1 MSSATQKNAGPSV
14 TQIALLSAVAAS
26 FAWGCVSSNSNSNGT
41 GGALAATGGATTS
54 AGGAAGS
61 GVTASGGSTVVGTA
75 GATGS
80 TLPAAVACPTLTTAL
95 ITDFAY
101 TGVDAGVTPATE
113 VSFGDFK
120 TTFSGG
126 TYIYPDSASVAPPA
140 LTSDIT
146 QSNWHISGTVGTYS
160 GFGLFWNGCAEVDAS
175 AYKGI
180 SMTISGTIPANTLYI
195 SVNTAEDTITTAWY
209 AANTTP
215 APTAGTFGTCTPKY
229 NQYDATCS
237 APSANVLVTATP
249 TPVTIPWA
257 SLTGGK
263 PNASVTPSKLT
274 GITFYFN
281 WSTTTAAYP
290 VDITIDNLAFAQ

>member
-1 MSSATQKNAGPSV
+1 MSSATQKNAGHSV
-14 TQIALLSAVAAS
+14 TQIALLGAVAAS
-26 FAWGCVSSNSNSNGT
+26 FAWGCVSSNSNNNGT
-41 GGALAATGGATTS
+41 GGTPAATGGTITS
-54 AGGAAGS
+54 AGGTAGS
-61 GVTASGGSTVVGTA
+61 GATGLGGTTSTA
-75 GATGS
+75 GASGA
-80 TLPAAVACPTLTTAL
+80 LPAAVACPALTTAL

-101 TGVDAGVTPATE
+101 APVDAGVPVPNA

-126 TYIYPDSASVAPPA
+126 TYIYPDSASVAQPA

-160 GFGLFWNGCAEVDAS
+160 GFGLYWNGCAQVDAS

-180 SMTISGTIPANTLYI
+180 SMTISGTIPASSLYL

-215 APTAGTFGTCTPKY
+215 APTAGTFGTCTPKT
-229 NQYDATCS
+229 QYDGICS
-237 APSANVLVTATP
+237 APSANILVTATP

-257 SLTGGK
+257 SLIGGK

-274 GITFYFN
+274 GITFYFS
-281 WSTTTAAYP
+281 WSSGSYP
-290 VDITIDNLAFAQ
+290 VDITIDNLSFAQ